1 MAHFQEKLFEE
12 YEQAEEDY
20 ETHLVTYVEELSAK
34 RYDTALESCDGMLE
48 ASPKDAEAAL
58 CRALVHALR
67 GDSEEEDDDY
77 CTLWLKRCDRWRV
90 DGEDCMGVPWGAP
103 NDLNTFMAM
112 VNAVPSDWT
121 WSAFSLGRDQMPY
134 AAAAVLAG
142 GNVRV
147 GLEDNLFLE
156 KGALATNA
164 QLVEKA
170 VGIIEGMGARI
181 AGPEAVRKTLGLTK
195 RAPA

>member
-20 ETHLVTYVEELSAK
+20 ETHLATYVEELSAK

-90 DGEDCMGVPWGAP
+90 DGEDCMGVPWGERAQRDFPPAKLRESGRPGRRRSWILTSPPTAATPRWRGASWRGARGGAGCGTTGAP
-103 NDLNTFMAM
+103 
-112 VNAVPSDWT
+112 
-121 WSAFSLGRDQMPY
+121 QMPVVEITVEST
-134 AAAAVLAG
+134 AAQTVLDHVVDHG
-142 GNVRV
+142 E
-147 GLEDNLFLE
+147 LL
-156 KGALATNA
+156 K
-164 QLVEKA
+164 KWW
-170 VGIIEGMGARI
+170 IIDRS
-181 AGPEAVRKTLGLTK
+181 
-195 RAPA
+195 